1 MTMPNFLII
10 GAAKSGTSSLYAYL
24 KQHPQIYLCPTKET
38 NFFAFEGE
46 EINFP
51 GLRQNESTKS
61 YQAGFKTDLE
71 SYQKQFKPK
80 DSEIAI
86 GEACPSYLYIPKAA
100 ERIKQ
105 YIPDVK
111 LIVILRD
118 PIQRAYSNFLHHIR
132 DRVEHY
138 ENFIEALE
146 AEEWRIQKGWWWGFH
161 YRNAGLYFE
170 QLKRYFEL
178 FDRNN
183 ITVYLYEDF
192 KVNPL
197 LILENI
203 FQFLSVDDKFIPN
216 VSAKYNRTAIP
227 KNRTLD
233 ALIKESSP
241 IKSIYQLLV
250 PNKLRKNLTAK
261 LTNLNPTIKPQIS
274 PELRKELIPLLRE
287 DILKLQ
293 ELIQQDLSKWLR

>member
-51 GLRQNESTKS
+51 GLRKNESTKS

-71 SYQKQFKPK
+71 SYQQQFQPK
-80 DSEIAI
+80 AGETAI
-86 GEACPSYLYIPKAA
+86 GETCPSYLYIPKAA
-100 ERIKQ
+100 ERIKY
-105 YIPDVK
+105 YIPNVK

-118 PIQRAYSNFLHHIR
+118 PIQRAHSNFLHHIR
-132 DRVEHY
+132 DRVEYY
-138 ENFIEALE
+138 ENFVQALE

-161 YRNAGLYFE
+161 YKKVGLYYE
-170 QLKRYFEL
+170 QLKRYFDL
-178 FDRNN
+178 FDGNN
-183 ITVYLYEDF
+183 IRVYLYEDF
-192 KVNPL
+192 KINPL

-203 FQFLSVDDKFIPN
+203 FQFLGVDDTFIPD
-216 VSAKYNRTAIP
+216 VSAKYNATAIS

-241 IKSIYQLLV
+241 VKSIYQLLV
-250 PNKLRKNLTAK
+250 PNKLRKKLTAQ
-261 LTNLNPTIKPQIS
+261 LTNLNPAIKPQIS
-274 PELRKELIPLLRE
+274 PELRQEMIPLFHE
-287 DILKLQ
+287 NILKLQ
-293 ELIQQDLSKWLR
+293 HLIQKDLSGWLK